1 MSFDYPLI
9 LWAIP
14 AAAIVFAALG
24 WLARRRRIRAARTWS
39 AALGAEA
46 ARGWGGPW
54 VMALAGAVV
63 VAGVA
68 GPRWGRA
75 DVSTETRAL
84 NVVFALDVSR
94 SMLAED
100 ASPSRLGRAIRETRR
115 LVQDARGD
123 RMALLGFAGRSYI
136 LTPLTLDDG
145 AMELQ
150 LDALD
155 PDIASEGG
163 TDLAQVLR
171 QGGELLEA
179 ASEGGA
185 RAMVVFT
192 DGEGHD
198 SVELVHAAARH
209 LKELGVT
216 LIVVGE
222 GGPGPARIP
231 LRDEA
236 GRLIEY
242 KKDADGKEVATQRN
256 DELLKSIADQAQG
269 ILVPADFADQAGAV
283 WRTLA
288 GLDRDPATGR
298 RTADLVPRAWVAAL
312 GVFLLLLIQAAAR
325 RRAALIALAALSLLP
340 PGASAQRPATGFT
353 RLRAGDTTRAV
364 RAFAEDAVG
373 RAGGADTSAYN
384 AGTVALRA
392 GQLDLARQ
400 ALEAAGNSVDPR
412 LRFQALYNAGLL
424 AWAEARRDSAR
435 RDELKQEA
443 AGRFRDALLL
453 DPGSTDAKW
462 NLELVSRRRP
472 PPPPSAS
479 KPKSQPKGGSGPRP
493 QSGLSPS
500 EVEQI
505 LRSVERTEQGVRS
518 DQVRRRRLAKSA
530 ADKDW

>member
-1 MSFDYPLI
+1 MNFDYPML
-9 LWAIP
+9 LWAVP
-14 AAAIVFAALG
+14 AGALIFLWLG
-24 WLARRRRIRAARTWS
+24 WLARRRRIRAATTWS
-39 AALGAEA
+39 AALGSEA
-46 ARGWGGPW
+46 RRGWIGPW
-54 VMALAGAVV
+54 VMALAGALM

-84 NVVFALDVSR
+84 NVVFAIDVSR

-100 ASPSRLGRAIRETRR
+100 VTPSRLGRAIRETRR

-123 RMALLGFAGRSYI
+123 RMALLAFAGRSYI

-145 AMELQ
+145 AVDLQ

-155 PDIASEGG
+155 PDVASEGG
-163 TDLAQVLR
+163 TELAEVLR

-185 RAMVVFT
+185 RAMVLFT

-198 SVELVHAAARH
+198 SLEQVKAAARH

-222 GGPGPARIP
+222 GGDAPARIP
-231 LRDEA
+231 IRDES
-236 GRLIEY
+236 GRVVEF
-242 KKDADGKEVATQRN
+242 KKDADGREVGTRRD
-256 DELLKSIADQAQG
+256 DEALRAITDQAQG
-269 ILVPADFADQAGAV
+269 ILVAADFADQAGAV

-298 RTADLVPRAWVAAL
+298 RTADLVPRAWLAAL
-312 GVFLLLLIQAAAR
+312 GALLLLLLQAMTR
-325 RRAALIALAALSLLP
+325 RRAALIALVGWMLLP
-340 PGASAQRPATGFT
+340 APARAQRPAAGFT

-364 RAFAEDAVG
+364 KAFVDRATATG
-373 RAGGADTSAYN
+373 RGADTSAYN
-384 AGTVALRA
+384 AGTVAFRS

-400 ALEAAGNSVDPR
+400 ALETAGTSVDPR
-412 LRFQALYNAGLL
+412 LRFLALYNAGLL
-424 AWAEARRDSAR
+424 AWAESARDSAR
-435 RDELKQEA
+435 RDDLRKEA
-443 AGRFRDALLL
+443 AARFREALLL
-453 DPGSTDAKW
+453 DPGSADAKW
-462 NLELVSRRRP
+462 NLELVMKRP
-472 PPPPSAS
+472 PPPPPNAGQP
-479 KPKSQPKGGSGPRP
+479 KPKPKGGAPPPPS
-493 QSGLSPS
+493 SGLSQS

-505 LRSVERTEQGVRS
+505 LRSVERTEQGVRA

-530 ADKDW
+530 TEKDW

>member
-1 MSFDYPLI
+1 MNFDFPVL
-9 LWAIP
+9 LWAAP
-14 AAAIVFAALG
+14 AATLIFAVLG
-24 WLARRRRIRAARTWS
+24 WLARRRRIRAAESWS
-39 AALGAEA
+39 PTLGAEA
-46 ARGWGGPW
+46 RRGRAGPW
-54 VMALAGAVV
+54 LVALAGTLIM
-63 VAGVA
+63 AGVA

-75 DVSTETRAL
+75 VVSTETRAL
-84 NVVFALDVSR
+84 NVVFAIDVSR

-136 LTPLTLDDG
+136 LTPLTLDNG

-185 RAMVVFT
+185 RAMVLFT
-192 DGEGHD
+192 DGEAHD
-198 SVELVHAAARH
+198 SLDQVLAAARH
-209 LKELGVT
+209 LKDLGVT
-216 LIVVGE
+216 LILVGE
-222 GGPGPARIP
+222 GGAAPVRIP
-231 LRDEA
+231 IRDDG

-242 KKDADGKEVATQRN
+242 KKDPTGSEVATRRR
-256 DELLKSIADQAQG
+256 DDVLRSVADQAQG

-298 RTADLVPRAWVAAL
+298 RTADLVPRAWIIAL
-312 GVFLLLLIQAAAR
+312 GVFTLLLLQAAVR
-325 RRAALIALAALSLLP
+325 QRAALIGFAGVCLLP
-340 PGASAQRPATGFT
+340 AAADAQRPASGFT

-364 RAFAEDAVG
+364 RAFAEAAIG
-373 RAGGADTSAYN
+373 RVRGADTSAYN
-384 AGTVALRA
+384 AGTVALRS
-392 GQLDLARQ
+392 GQFDVARQ
-400 ALEAAGNSVDPR
+400 ALEVAGNSVDPR
-412 LRFQALYNAGLL
+412 LRFLALYNAGLL
-424 AWAEARRDSAR
+424 AWAEAGRDSLR
-435 RDELKQEA
+435 REELRREA
-443 AGRFRDALLL
+443 TTRFRDALLL
-453 DPGSTDAKW
+453 DPASPDAKW

-472 PPPPSAS
+472 PPPPGAS
-479 KPKSQPKGGSGPRP
+479 KPQTKPKGGSPP
-493 QSGLSPS
+493 PPSSGLSQS

-505 LRSVERTEQGVRS
+505 LRSVERTEQAVRS
-518 DQVRRRRLAKSA
+518 DQVKRRRLAKSA
-530 ADKDW
+530 AEKDW

>member
-1 MSFDYPLI
+1 MSFDFPRL
-9 LWAIP
+9 LWAAP
-14 AAAIVFAALG
+14 AAALLFAVLG
-24 WLARRRRIRAARTWS
+24 WVARRRRIRAAASWS
-39 AALGAEA
+39 LALGADA
-46 ARGWGGPW
+46 RRGWSGPW
-54 VMALAGAVV
+54 LVALAGALM

-75 DVSTETRAL
+75 EVATETRAL
-84 NVVFALDVSR
+84 NVVFAVDVSR

-100 ASPSRLGRAIRETRR
+100 ASPNRLGRAIRETRR

-145 AMELQ
+145 AIELQ

-185 RAMVVFT
+185 RAMVLFT

-198 SVELVHAAARH
+198 SMDLVRTAARH
-209 LKELGVT
+209 LKDLGVT

-222 GGPGPARIP
+222 GGAAPARIP
-231 LRDEA
+231 IRDES

-242 KKDADGKEVATQRN
+242 KKDPEGGEVATQRR
-256 DELLKSIADQAQG
+256 DDLLRTMADQAQG

-298 RTADLVPRAWVAAL
+298 RTADLVPRAWLAAL
-312 GVFLLLLIQAAAR
+312 GVFLLLLLQASLR
-325 RRAALIALAALSLLP
+325 RRAALIAIAALSFLVP
-340 PGASAQRPATGFT
+340 SAQAQRPAGGFT
-353 RLRAGDTTRAV
+353 RLRVGDTTRAIK
-364 RAFAEDAVG
+364 AFAEAAIA
-373 RAGGADTSAYN
+373 RARGGDTSAYN
-384 AGTVALRA
+384 AGTVALA
-392 GQLDLARQ
+392 SGQLDLARQ
-400 ALEAAGNSVDPR
+400 ALDAAGNSVDPR
-412 LRFQALYNAGLL
+412 LRFLALYNAGLL
-424 AWAEARRDSAR
+424 AWTEARKDTAR
-435 RDELKQEA
+435 RAQLKQEA
-443 AGRFRDALLL
+443 VVRFRDALLL
-453 DPGSTDAKW
+453 DPGSAEAKW
-462 NLELVSRRRP
+462 NLELMSDRRP

-479 KPKSQPKGGSGPRP
+479 KPQSKPKGGTPPPRE
-493 QSGLSPS
+493 SGLSQS

-505 LRSVERTEQGVRS
+505 LRSVERSEQGVRS
-518 DQVRRRRLAKSA
+518 DQVKRRRLAKSA